1 MFVGATTYA
10 SLTDSFLQGYR
21 RYSHVALPTGAVDR
35 YYNEVHRIA
44 EALSA
49 RDVSTSK
56 QDVADYFKQ
65 IQPKLA
71 FIDRSQEL
79 LHLLSQAKLPVPAA
93 GLLRDLFLLAGTAL
107 FPGWTGHMLR
117 HSQWQQR
124 QTKAATHAL
133 WSIAPVF
140 RTALKDGIANRSCKR
155 MGMPATDLGTG
166 QSRCGSLPDD
176 RVQAEGWVNFSSK
189 AFSTAASTRLRP
201 ARLAA

>member
-49 RDVSTSK
+49 RDVSTSE

-107 FPGWTGHMLR
+107 FPGWT
-117 HSQWQQR
+117 
-124 QTKAATHAL
+124 ATCC
-133 WSIAPVF
+133 
-140 RTALKDGIANRSCKR
+140 DIANGSNDRR
-155 MGMPATDLGTG
+155 RPPHM
-166 QSRCGSLPDD
+166 RCGPLHRYFEQP
-176 RVQAEGWVNFSSK
+176 
-189 AFSTAASTRLRP
+189 
-201 ARLAA
+201 